1 MEQGQVNQKLT
12 QRKMEDLNSRLPLK
26 EWRGLLDRYLIEQKV
41 DPNLYDMMDRDQTMI
56 IQSLKK
62 AFKRIKNKL
71 EQ

>member
-1 MEQGQVNQKLT
+1 
-12 QRKMEDLNSRLPLK
+12 MEDSNSRLPLK